1 MAVNR
6 SLSGSLRVR
15 IVTLQEIRKALGEV
29 SANLSTFQTGT
40 RNHPFL
46 KLAAAKRAINA
57 SLATLSKCIEA
68 LDEAKADSTSLRS
81 WTNASARQVKR

>member
-1 MAVNR
+1 M
-6 SLSGSLRVR
+6 
-15 IVTLQEIRKALGEV
+15 TLKEIRKALGEV

-46 KLAAAKRAINA
+46 ELAAAKRAINA
-57 SLATLSKCIEA
+57 SIATLSKCIAA
-68 LDEAKADSTSLRS
+68 LDEVKADDTNLRS